1 MTVRTVSPKLSP
13 MAANL
18 LFFGDN
24 LRVLREN
31 FAAESVDLVYL
42 DPPFNSERDYNVL
55 FKEHGAESEAQ
66 IRAFEDYWHWDL
78 EAERTY
84 RELTAVDAESR
95 GIPGR
100 LVSLTESLRGFL
112 GTSDMMAYLVMMAI
126 RLAEL
131 RRVLKPTGS
140 LYLHCDPTASHYLKL
155 LLDAVFGPTYFKNE
169 IIWKRSSAHSDTKQ
183 GRRQYGRIHD
193 VIFFYTKSDR
203 WAWNPQYTVYDAEYV
218 EQFYKYVEKE
228 SGRRYTLGDLTGPGG
243 AAKGNPKY
251 EFMGVTRYWRYTR
264 DNMQKLRDQGRIVQT
279 SPGSV
284 PRYKRYLDEM
294 PGVPLQDV
302 WTDCDPVAS
311 QAAERMGYPTQKPV
325 ALLERIISTSSNEGD
340 VVLDPFCGCGTALHA
355 AERLKRRWIGIDIT
369 HLAIGLIRNRL
380 DTAFP
385 GIKYEVHGVPAD
397 VEGARSLAESDPYD
411 FQWWALPLI
420 GARPVANG
428 EPGDKRG
435 KKGMDRG
442 IDGVIR
448 FIDDPA
454 SGRSNRIIVSV
465 KAGKHLNPAMV
476 RDLRGTIE
484 REKVPIGVLLSMY
497 EPTPEMRSEAAKAG
511 FWHSDSWGRDY
522 PRVQLLTIDE
532 VFAGKKVEYPGRDVT
547 LQPAP
552 AEAAMREN
560 LPLPGVKPA
569 SRKKR

>member
-1 MTVRTVSPKLSP
+1 

-24 LRVLREN
+24 LKVLREN
-31 FAAESVDLVYL
+31 IATESVDLVYL

-55 FKEHGAESEAQ
+55 FKEHGTESEAQ

-78 EAERTY
+78 QAERTY
-84 RELTAVDAESR
+84 RELTAVDAENN
-95 GIPGR
+95 GVPGR
-100 LVSLTESLRGFL
+100 LVSLTESLRAFL

-140 LYLHCDPTASHYLKL
+140 IYLHCDPTASHYIKL
-155 LLDAVFGPTYFKNE
+155 TLDGIFGPENFLNE
-169 IIWKRSSAHSDTKQ
+169 IVWQRTASKGLTKRRLASNHDTVFAYRRSDQAIWNESSTFEPYIESQLDPKTASKYAQQDSD
-183 GRRQYGRIHD
+183 
-193 VIFFYTKSDR
+193 
-203 WAWNPQYTVYDAEYV
+203 
-218 EQFYKYVEKE
+218 
-228 SGRRYTLGDLTGPGG
+228 GRRYQLTSLI
-243 AAKGNPKY
+243 NPNPNRPNLTY
-251 EFMGVTRYWRYTR
+251 EFLGVTRVWRWTR
-264 DNMQKLRDQGRIVQT
+264 ERMNAAYQAGEIVQ
-279 SPGSV
+279 SKPDSI
-284 PRYKRYLDEM
+284 PRFKRYLDEQR
-294 PGVPLQDV
+294 GHPLGDV
-302 WTDCDPVAS
+302 WGDIRPLNS
-311 QAAERMGYPTQKPV
+311 QAAERLGYPTQKPV
-325 ALLERIISTSSNEGD
+325 ELLERIISLSSNEAD

-397 VEGARSLAESDPYD
+397 AEGARSLAESDPYD

-420 GARPVANG
+420 GARPVANSD
-428 EPGDKRG
+428 PGATRG

-454 SGRSNRIIVSV
+454 SGRSNRIVVSV
-465 KAGKHLNPAMV
+465 KAGRHLNPAMV

-497 EPTPEMRSEAAKAG
+497 EPTSEMRSEAAKAG

-522 PRVQLLTIDE
+522 PRVQLLTIEE
-532 VFAGKKVEYPGRDVT
+532 VFGGKRVEYPGRDVT
-547 LQPAP
+547 LQAAP

-569 SRKKR
+569 SRTKR

>member
-1 MTVRTVSPKLSP
+1 MIDSRASNSGIRKVSESWSSASDSCALWSGDGRFISVTGASPEGGAAASCGSRAPVASVIKLAALMTVRTVSPKLSP

-155 LLDAVFGPTYFKNE
+155 ILDAVFGPTYFKNE

-193 VIFFYTKSDR
+193 VIFYYTKSDR

-218 EQFYKYVEKE
+218 EQFYKFVDKE
-228 SGRRYTLGDLTGPGG
+228 TGRQYTLGDLTGPGG

-251 EFMGVTRYWRYTR
+251 EVMGVTRYWRFSR
-264 DNMQKLRDQGRIVQT
+264 QKMDELRAQGRIVQS

-284 PRYKRYLDEM
+284 PRYKRFLDEM

-302 WTDCDPVAS
+302 WTDLDPVAS
-311 QAAERMGYPTQKPV
+311 QASERMGYPTQKPV
-325 ALLERIISTSSNEGD
+325 ALLERIVSASSN
-340 VVLDPFCGCGTALHA
+340 
-355 AERLKRRWIGIDIT
+355 
-369 HLAIGLIRNRL
+369 
-380 DTAFP
+380 
-385 GIKYEVHGVPAD
+385 
-397 VEGARSLAESDPYD
+397 
-411 FQWWALPLI
+411 
-420 GARPVANG
+420 
-428 EPGDKRG
+428 
-435 KKGMDRG
+435 
-442 IDGVIR
+442 
-448 FIDDPA
+448 
-454 SGRSNRIIVSV
+454 
-465 KAGKHLNPAMV
+465 
-476 RDLRGTIE
+476 
-484 REKVPIGVLLSMY
+484 
-497 EPTPEMRSEAAKAG
+497 
-511 FWHSDSWGRDY
+511 
-522 PRVQLLTIDE
+522 
-532 VFAGKKVEYPGRDVT
+532 
-547 LQPAP
+547 
-552 AEAAMREN
+552 
-560 LPLPGVKPA
+560 
-569 SRKKR
+569 